1 MEWGIYDVRLSN
13 RRQCAVAPPDLRNFE
28 FFALAENL
36 NLLTPP
42 WLQLSILTPLP
53 IHMEVGTII
62 KYRIKLRG
70 FPVMWDSEIT
80 EWDPPYGFT
89 DTQIHGPYGS
99 WVHRH
104 RFEETPEGTM
114 VIDDVTYRMSGGD
127 LVNRL
132 FVRPELKKIFDY
144 RTAKLVELYP

>member
-1 MEWGIYDVRLSN
+1 MPDFHIGASVTL
-13 RRQCAVAPPDLRNFE
+13 RRPLTEIFE

-36 NLLTPP
+36 DLLTPP
-42 WLQLSILTPLP
+42 QLQFSILTPLP

-89 DTQIHGPYGS
+89 DTQVHGPYGS

-104 RFEETPEGTM
+104 RFKETPEGTL
-114 VIDDVTYRMSGGD
+114 VTDDVTYRAPGGELID
-127 LVNRL
+127 RM

-144 RTAKLVELYP
+144 RTAKLLELFP